1 MATAEEK
8 KRIFRRFAEEAWNKG
23 NLDVVYETF
32 SDDYHAHASDPAYDV
47 LGAQGHAEF
56 IGTFR
61 AAFPDVKVHF
71 EHLLS
76 SGDLLV
82 ANMWWSGTHQNDYM
96 GLAGTGRPVSVHVIG
111 LNRFEGDKVV
121 EAWGVVDTLGMMQ
134 QLGVIPDDAPGSV
147 PQEAQS
153 A

>member
-1 MATAEEK
+1 MATPEEQ

-32 SDDYHAHASDPAYDV
+32 TDDYHAHASDPAYDV
-47 LGAQGHAEF
+47 IGAKAHADF
-56 IGTFR
+56 IATFR
-61 AAFPDVKVHF
+61 AAFPDVQVHF

-82 ANMWWSGTHQNDYM
+82 ANMSWSGTHQNEYM
-96 GLAGTGRPVSVHVIG
+96 GLEGTGRAGSVHVIG
-111 LNRFEGDKVV
+111 LNRFVGDKVV

-134 QLGVIPDDAPGSV
+134 QLGVIPSDLSDTPEEFS
-147 PQEAQS
+147 ES